1 MASPVGLLALQG
13 DFEKHRQALARVGRQ
28 TQLVRRADELARVGA
43 LVIPGGESTTL
54 SRLIDRGG
62 LRAPLLEFAAAGHPV
77 LGTCAGLIM
86 LSRGLVGERD
96 ETWHGVRP
104 LGLLDVTVRRNGYGR
119 QVDSFSEELVL
130 TDGLAPASESNESP
144 FRAVYIRAPRIESVG
159 PGATVIAR
167 RPDGEIVG
175 VRQGNL
181 VGLTF
186 HPELAGDGR
195 FHRLLTELRADRST
209 AAPGP
214 ARP

>member
-1 MASPVGLLALQG
+1 MMAAPVGLLALQG
-13 DFEKHRQALARVGRQ
+13 DFEKHRQA
-28 TQLVRRADELARVGA
+28 LARVGA

-96 ETWHGVRP
+96 DTWHGVRP

-130 TDGLAPASESNESP
+130 NDGLAPADELAAQP
-144 FRAVYIRAPRIESVG
+144 FRAVYIRAPRIETVG
-159 PGATVIAR
+159 PGTAVIAR

-195 FHRLLTELRADRST
+195 FHRLLTVLRVDRST